1 MGRELSL
8 PWQRSKETIVDA
20 AAKVT
25 SKGQVTVPKAV
36 REALGIKEGDEVIF
50 RVEGNRAVL
59 ARTPD
64 FLDLAGTIRVPA
76 GKRNVAWDGVIRR
89 TRSDRATARR

>member
-1 MGRELSL
+1 M
-8 PWQRSKETIVDA
+8 DA

-36 REALGIKEGDEVIF
+36 RDALGLKEGDEVIF

-64 FLDLAGTIRVPA
+64 FLTLAGTIRVPA
-76 GKRNVAWDGVIRR
+76 AKRNVAWDEVIRR
-89 TRSDRATARR
+89 TRSDRAADRR

>member
-1 MGRELSL
+1 M
-8 PWQRSKETIVDA
+8 DA

-36 REALGIKEGDEVIF
+36 RDALGIKEGDEVVF
-50 RVEGNRAVL
+50 RVEGNRAVF

-76 GKRNVAWDGVIRR
+76 AKRNVAWDEVIRR
-89 TRSDRATARR
+89 TRSNRAATRR